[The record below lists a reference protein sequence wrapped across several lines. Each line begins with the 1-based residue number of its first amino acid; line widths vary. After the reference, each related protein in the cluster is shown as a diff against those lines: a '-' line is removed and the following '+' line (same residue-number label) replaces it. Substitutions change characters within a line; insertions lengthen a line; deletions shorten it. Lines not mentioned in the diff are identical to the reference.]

1 MNYEA
6 CRHCVCNVCED
17 RGCVECALCKGRYK
31 TDGCSEAFITPRKKR
46 ASKKKR
52 RNKNEKAS

>member
-31 TDGCSEAFITPRKKR
+31 TDGCSEAFITPRKKKR
-46 ASKKKR
+46 KKIKKER
-52 RNKNEKAS
+52 VK